1 MIKKTYQEAQE
12 EVKSKQ
18 DQFQEMAINLELLKI
33 EVSFLKN
40 HENLSLEDQK
50 KLGEKRDEILD
61 G

>member
-1 MIKKTYQEAQE
+1 VIKKTYQEAQE